1 MKSNKDYY
9 HEFCKQEQGI
19 PIFLKDWWL
28 DAVCVEGPW
37 DAALVTGAGNGKI
50 KAVMPYY
57 QVKGRLGHHYL
68 TMPRLTQ
75 FMGPWINYPGGQ
87 KTSRKLSYEKEVL
100 KALILQLPQFD
111 SFSQNFHYSVTN
123 WLPFYWQGFSQSTG
137 YTYVLED
144 LTDLDALFNNFRSN
158 IRREIRKA
166 EKQVT
171 VKPDNDVEKFYHMAC
186 KTYTR
191 QDLTF
196 PLSLEFMM
204 RVDTACETNEC
215 RRIFFAVDNNGQVH
229 ASVYIVWDT
238 VNAYHLISGADP
250 QLRTSGAT
258 SLLMWEAIQFAASIT
273 KKFDFEGSMIQPIE
287 RFFSSFGPVQ
297 KPYFRISKVNSRF
310 LRLKKCIF
318 G

>member
-1 MKSNKDYY
+1 MKSNKDNYR
-9 HEFCKQEQGI
+9 EFCRQEQEL

-28 DAVCVEGPW
+28 DAVCVDGPW
-37 DAALVTGAGNGKI
+37 DAALVTETGTGKI
-50 KAVMPYY
+50 KAVLPYY
-57 QVKGRLGHHYL
+57 QAKGRLGHHYL

-75 FMGPWINYPGGQ
+75 FMGPWINYPGEQ
-87 KTSRKLSYEKEVL
+87 KTTRKLSYEKEVL
-100 KALILQLPQFD
+100 KTLILQLPEFD
-111 SFSQNFHYSVTN
+111 SFFQNFHYSLTN
-123 WLPFYWQGFSQSTG
+123 WLPFYWQGFLQSTG

-144 LTDLDALFNNFRSN
+144 LTDLDTIFNNFRSN

-171 VKPDNDVEKFYHMAC
+171 VKVDNDVEKFYHMAC

-191 QDLTF
+191 QDLTY
-196 PLSLEFMM
+196 PHSLEFMM
-204 RVDTACETNEC
+204 RVDTVCEKNEC
-215 RRIFFAVDNNGQVH
+215 RRIFFAVDTNGQVH
-229 ASVYIVWDT
+229 ASIYIVWDP
-238 VNAYHLISGADP
+238 VNAYHLISGGDP

-273 KKFDFEGSMIQPIE
+273 KQFDFEGSMIQSIE
-287 RFFSSFGPVQ
+287 RFFSAFGAVP

-310 LRLKKCIF
+310 LKLKKFIF

>member
-1 MKSNKDYY
+1 MKSNKDSYR
-9 HEFCKQEQGI
+9 EFCRQQQEL

-28 DAVCVEGPW
+28 DAVCVDGPW
-37 DAALVTGAGNGKI
+37 DAALVTETGTGKI
-50 KAVMPYY
+50 KAVLPYY

-87 KTSRKLSYEKEVL
+87 KTTRKLSYEKEVL
-100 KALILQLPQFD
+100 KALILQLPDFD
-111 SFSQNFHYSVTN
+111 SFFQNFHYSLSN
-123 WLPFYWQGFSQSTG
+123 WLPFYWQGFLQSTG

-144 LTDLDALFNNFRSN
+144 LTDLDTIFNNFRSN

-171 VKPDNDVEKFYHMAC
+171 VKVDNDVEKFYHMAC

-191 QDLTF
+191 QDLTY
-196 PLSLEFMM
+196 PHSLEFVM
-204 RVDTACETNEC
+204 RVDTVCEKNEC
-215 RRIFFAVDNNGQVH
+215 RRIFFAEDTNGQVH
-229 ASVYIVWDT
+229 ASIYLVWDP
-238 VNAYHLISGADP
+238 VNAYHLISGGDP

-258 SLLMWEAIQFAASIT
+258 SLLMWEAIQFAASVT
-273 KKFDFEGSMIQPIE
+273 KKFDFEGSMIQSIE
-287 RFFSSFGPVQ
+287 RFFSAFGAVP

-310 LRLKKCIF
+310 LRLKKFIF